1 MARQSRKKRQ
11 SDLVNLVSVLTSEQ
25 TQPLIFHT
33 LGRIARLPGLSGVRT
48 SENQITPGAQLY
60 TPVPYQWAHHNYC
73 GEPQLYT
80 PVPYQWANSVLCS
93 PVTNVLLTC
102 C

>member
-1 MARQSRKKRQ
+1 MNQGWGIGGGGGPKKRP

-33 LGRIARLPGLSGVRT
+33 LGRIARLPGRSGVRT

-60 TPVPYQWAHHNYC
+60 PP
-73 GEPQLYT
+73 PPPPPL
-80 PVPYQWANSVLCS
+80 PPPL
-93 PVTNVLLTC
+93 VLLPLVHF
-102 C
+102 